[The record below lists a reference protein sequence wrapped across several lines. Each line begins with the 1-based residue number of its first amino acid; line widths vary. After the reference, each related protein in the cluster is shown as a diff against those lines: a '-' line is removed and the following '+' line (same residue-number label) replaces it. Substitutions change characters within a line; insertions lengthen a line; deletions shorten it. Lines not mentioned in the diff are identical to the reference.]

1 MEYFEDC
8 VILQL
13 IYENHRILLDFF
25 DRVRIDEILHQT
37 RKRKLRVKISRKK
50 KHTLLLTSSKDN
62 I

>member
-1 MEYFEDC
+1 MEYFEGH

-25 DRVRIDEILHQT
+25 YQVQIDEIQHRT
-37 RKRKLRVKISRKK
+37 RNINEYKNFSKK
-50 KHTLLLTSSKDN
+50 QNHTLLFTSSNDN

>member
-37 RKRKLRVKISRKK
+37 RKGKLRVKFQERK
-50 KHTLLLTSSKDN
+50 N
-62 I
+62 ILCF

>member
-25 DRVRIDEILHQT
+25 DRVQIDEIPHQT
-37 RKRKLRVKISRKK
+37 RKRKLRRKFQERNSI
-50 KHTLLLTSSKDN
+50 LCF
-62 I
+62 